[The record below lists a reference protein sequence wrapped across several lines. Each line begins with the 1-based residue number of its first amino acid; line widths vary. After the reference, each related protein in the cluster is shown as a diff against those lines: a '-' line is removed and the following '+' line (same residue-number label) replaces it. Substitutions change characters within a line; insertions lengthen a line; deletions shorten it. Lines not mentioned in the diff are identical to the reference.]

1 MHKEDSSKYTPKHLP
16 PHPKETP
23 MMYLDLVLNLALL
36 IALSIVSGFI
46 SRRWPKKSRTGPWL
60 QGLLFGS
67 AAVLGMLKPLVL
79 GPGLIFDGRSLM
91 ISLCALFHGPLA
103 GIIAALMATLCR
115 IQLGGV
121 GAFTGIL
128 VIISSLAI
136 GLATHF
142 YLKPRQNIPS
152 TKDLFL
158 FGLAV
163 HLAMLALMLT
173 LPGTSLWL
181 VIHNMALPILLIY
194 PLATVLAGRVL
205 TEQEVSIQS
214 LENLER
220 AKNNLDTTLKS
231 IGDAVI
237 ATDRKGNITLMNPV
251 AENLTG
257 WNLSEAL
264 QKPLIEVFHIVSAE
278 NRNAAENPV
287 KKVLA
292 SKKTEGLANHTLL
305 IAKDGTER
313 QISDSAA
320 PIFQDEGILT
330 GVVLVFRDVSE
341 EYRMLE
347 NLKESEEDYRRLFEE
362 HAAVKLILD
371 PETGDVIDAN
381 EAAANFYGW
390 SREELKKK
398 RIQDIN
404 TLSPEEIAA
413 EIEKV
418 KKEKRIHF
426 EFRHRRADGSIRDV
440 AILSSVIRLKNKE
453 YLHSIIHD
461 ISQRKR
467 LEAQLIQSQ
476 KMESIG
482 RLAGGVAH
490 DFNNMLGIIMGN
502 AELMETRL
510 DASHPAMDEL
520 REIKKAAERSTELTK
535 QLLAFARRQTIA
547 PRVLNLNH
555 SIEGMLKMLHRLIGE
570 DIELRWHPAENLRY
584 IRMDSSQL
592 DQILVNLAVNAKD
605 AIAGVGKMTI
615 ETVNASFGEDYGE
628 SHGDYIPGDYVMLAV
643 SDNGCGIEKE
653 HLTQLFEPFFTTK
666 SQGSGT
672 GLGLSMIYGIVRQ
685 NQGFINVYSEPGK
698 GSTFRIY
705 LPATDEEIP
714 AAPDAEKTSLPQ
726 GKECI
731 LLVEDE
737 PALLELTGRI
747 LEKLGYE
754 VMAASTP
761 KEAIALA
768 EQHGKKIHMLLTDV
782 IMPQMNG
789 QELSLSI
796 ENFCPGIHCLFMSG
810 YTANVIAHHGVL
822 KPGINFIQKPFS
834 MKDLAGKIRETMAR

>member
-1 MHKEDSSKYTPKHLP
+1 
-16 PHPKETP
+16 

-36 IALSIVSGFI
+36 IALSVVSGFI

-67 AAVLGMLKPLVL
+67 AAVFGMLKPLVL

-91 ISLCALFHGPLA
+91 VSLCALFHGPLA
-103 GIIAALMATLCR
+103 GIIAALMPTLCR

-128 VIISSLAI
+128 VILSSLAI
-136 GLATHF
+136 GLAAHF

-158 FGLAV
+158 FGLVV

-173 LPGTSLWL
+173 LPGESLWL
-181 VIHNMALPILLIY
+181 VIRKMAFPILIIY

-205 TEQEVSIQS
+205 TEQEYAADA
-214 LENLER
+214 LEKL
-220 AKNNLDTTLKS
+220 KNAMKNLDTTLKS

-237 ATDRKGNITLMNPV
+237 ATDRKGHITLMNPV

-257 WNLSEAL
+257 WPLKEAL
-264 QKPLIEVFHIVSAE
+264 QKPLTEVFRIVNAE
-278 NRNAAENPV
+278 SRKTPDNPV
-287 KKVLA
+287 EKVIA
-292 SKKTEGLANHTLL
+292 SGRTEGLANHTLL
-305 IAKDGTER
+305 IARDGREC
-313 QISDSAA
+313 QIADSAA
-320 PIFQDEGILT
+320 PIFQEEGILT

-341 EYRMLE
+341 EYRILE

-371 PETGDVIDAN
+371 PETGAVVDAN
-381 EAAANFYGW
+381 QAAADYYGW
-390 SREELKKK
+390 SRETLKKK

-440 AILSSVIRLKNKE
+440 AVLSSVIRLKNKE

-510 DASHPAMDEL
+510 DARHPAMAEL
-520 REIKKAAERSTELTK
+520 GEIKKAAERSTELTK

-547 PRVLNLNH
+547 PRVLNLNQT
-555 SIEGMLKMLHRLIGE
+555 IEGMLKMLHRLIGE
-570 DIELRWHPAENLRY
+570 GIELRWHPEENLRY
-584 IRMDSSQL
+584 VRMDSSQL
-592 DQILVNLAVNAKD
+592 DQILVNLTVNAKD
-605 AIAGVGKMTI
+605 AIAGVGMMTI
-615 ETVNASFGEDYGE
+615 ETANASFEEGYGE
-628 SHGDYIPGDYVMLAV
+628 THGDFIPGDYVMLAV

-653 HLTQLFEPFFTTK
+653 HLPQLFEPFFTTK
-666 SQGSGT
+666 PQGSGT

-705 LPATDEEIP
+705 LPATDEESCS
-714 AAPDAEKTSLPQ
+714 APDAEKTSLPR

-737 PALLELTGRI
+737 PALLQLTGRI

-754 VMAASTP
+754 VMAAATP
-761 KEAIALA
+761 EEALSLA
-768 EQHGKKIHMLLTDV
+768 EQHGNKIHLLLTDV
-782 IMPQMNG
+782 VMPQMNG
-789 QELSLSI
+789 QELSLRI
-796 ENFCPGIHCLFMSG
+796 ENRCPGIRSLFMSG

-822 KPGINFIQKPFS
+822 KPGIHFLQKPFS
-834 MKDLAGKIRETMAR
+834 MKDLAEKIRETMAR